1 MEGWMKVEGVFGV
14 DREKEKHTEI
24 SWLGW
29 SECVKRGVF
38 EQSWAGWDD
47 I

>member
-1 MEGWMKVEGVFGV
+1 MKVEGVFGV
-14 DREKEKHTEI
+14 DREKEREVHTEI
-24 SWLGW
+24 RCLGW

-38 EQSWAGWDD
+38 EQSRAGWDD

>member
-1 MEGWMKVEGVFGV
+1 MKVEGVFGV
-14 DREKEKHTEI
+14 DREI
-24 SWLGW
+24 RGLGW

-38 EQSWAGWDD
+38 EQSRAGWDD

>member
-1 MEGWMKVEGVFGV
+1 MKVEGVFGV
-14 DREKEKHTEI
+14 DREKV
-24 SWLGW
+24 SGLGW

-38 EQSWAGWDD
+38 EQSRAGWDD